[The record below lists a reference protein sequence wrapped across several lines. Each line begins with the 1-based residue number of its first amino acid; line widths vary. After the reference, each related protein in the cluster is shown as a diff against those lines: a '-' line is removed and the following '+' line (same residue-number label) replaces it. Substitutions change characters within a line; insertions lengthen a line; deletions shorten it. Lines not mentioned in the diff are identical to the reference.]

1 MTMLY
6 YFFRVMTVIS
16 QATKEGH
23 DGSLGKNE
31 SRLERIQVITITQL
45 FVSSDFEVE
54 NWCMGWL
61 LLVCRTDDTRIYISV
76 TKCEYDLC
84 CQNMHPYQTWK
95 DIASVPAL
103 QWEGRLLW

>member
-1 MTMLY
+1 MEFFLLERYINVDIHYRTSIYGYEIYRFNLMTMLY

-54 NWCMGWL
+54 N
-61 LLVCRTDDTRIYISV
+61 
-76 TKCEYDLC
+76 
-84 CQNMHPYQTWK
+84 
-95 DIASVPAL
+95 
-103 QWEGRLLW
+103 